1 MSEGYSVGS
10 GLNGKGHYPATR
22 SIDLSRMSDP
32 DRGGRPDTLGG
43 VREPD
48 EWNTTA
54 VLDAPSTWSPAG
66 ERGGSEQVTAR
77 QVAAGQIAAGQIAAG
92 RASGERDEAE
102 HTTAVLGGPGEW
114 TAADEPVV
122 ARTWY
127 WWVWLVVG
135 ILGGGLG
142 LLPWL
147 LTGMTSPLQNLWAT
161 DASPSDMPATLLPLS
176 QYQLGAV
183 AALLITGSAIAGLL
197 ARIARRRW
205 SAGGFWALMG
215 GVVLVQ
221 ATAIVQSAVVIGSGV
236 RLTVDSVAYLAVILL
251 LALLTLLAGAAV
263 LTLIARAPRAGA
275 LLGFAVAALP
285 FAGWLAAYAPFVPL
299 SQPKLIA
306 AAIVVW
312 LPAALIG
319 FAIAWCGLDSV
330 GRVLAAVLTLAYLWA
345 APVVSA
351 AAAAAAGSRVF
362 AHSPEAMVGYGLG
375 VFRTQLFAIGT
386 VLPPLALAVM
396 IATVGLLL
404 RLALSRV
411 RRGRMPRP
419 AFEY

>member
-10 GLNGKGHYPATR
+10 GLNGRGHYPATR
-22 SIDLSRMSDP
+22 SIDLSS
-32 DRGGRPDTLGG
+32 
-43 VREPD
+43 V
-48 EWNTTA
+48 
-54 VLDAPSTWSPAG
+54 S
-66 ERGGSEQVTAR
+66 
-77 QVAAGQIAAGQIAAG
+77 G
-92 RASGERDEAE
+92 RATAE
-102 HTTAVLGGPGEW
+102 NAAPGQDTAEQTTAVLGAPGEW
-114 TAADEPVV
+114 AAADEPRP

-161 DASPSDMPATLLPLS
+161 DASPSQMPATLLPLS
-176 QYQLGAV
+176 QYQLGSI
-183 AALLITGSAIAGLL
+183 AALLITGSAIAGVV

-205 SAGGFWALMG
+205 SAGGFWALTG

-221 ATAIVQSAVVIGSGV
+221 ATAIVQSVVVIGSGV
-236 RLTVDSVAYLAVILL
+236 RRTVDSVAYLAVILL
-251 LALLTLLAGAAV
+251 LALLTLLAGAAA

-275 LLGFAVAALP
+275 LLGLAVAALP
-285 FAGWLAAYAPFVPL
+285 FAGWTAGYVPFVSL
-299 SQPKLIA
+299 GQPKLVA

-312 LPAALIG
+312 LPAALVG
-319 FAIAWCGLDSV
+319 FAIAWCGLGTV
-330 GRVLAAVLTLAYLWA
+330 GRVLASVIALAYLWA

-351 AAAAAAGSRVF
+351 AVAASAGMRVL

-375 VFRTQLFAIGT
+375 VFRTQLFAIET
-386 VLPPLALAVM
+386 VLPPIALAVM

-404 RLALSRV
+404 RLAVGRARHGRV
-411 RRGRMPRP
+411 PRP